1 MKESIDGIILSNI
14 IPQETYNT
22 VFDKVTL
29 SLVNEIIVSSFQN
42 QKAIERQKYQDIT
55 NDELAGKI
63 FKFSNLNIS

>member
-1 MKESIDGIILSNI
+1 MKESIEGVILSSV
-14 IPQETYNT
+14 IPLETYNT

-29 SLVNEIIVSSFQN
+29 SLANEIIVSSFQN

-63 FKFSNLNIS
+63 FKF

>member
-55 NDELAGKI
+55 NDELAGRI